1 VFKVK
6 EVLSCAIKFNPK
18 QHKSS
23 EQLLRADDVRRPVTL
38 TARDL
43 TVGFI
48 RSVSTVLL
56 SITDEHSGDALFG
69 GGSYAPEASDRT
81 LALVALFI
89 GAVVTIG
96 HSVTS

>member
-1 VFKVK
+1 MFKVRTS
-6 EVLSCAIKFNPK
+6 LKFSNSNEFK
-18 QHKSS
+18 ATKVISG
-23 EQLLRADDVRRPVTL
+23 ADVIRRPVTL
-38 TARDL
+38 TSRDL

-48 RSVSTVLL
+48 GSISTVLL
-56 SITDEHSGDALFG
+56 SIADEHTGDALFG

-81 LALVALFI
+81 LAVVALFI

>member
-1 VFKVK
+1 M
-6 EVLSCAIKFNPK
+6 
-18 QHKSS
+18 
-23 EQLLRADDVRRPVTL
+23 

-48 RSVSTVLL
+48 GSISTVLL
-56 SITDEHSGDALFG
+56 SIADEHTGDARFG

-81 LALVALFI
+81 LAVVALFI

>member
-1 VFKVK
+1 MT
-6 EVLSCAIKFNPK
+6 S
-18 QHKSS
+18 
-23 EQLLRADDVRRPVTL
+23 
-38 TARDL
+38 RDL

-48 RSVSTVLL
+48 GSISTVLL
-56 SITDEHSGDALFG
+56 SIADEHTGDALFG

-81 LALVALFI
+81 LAVVALFI